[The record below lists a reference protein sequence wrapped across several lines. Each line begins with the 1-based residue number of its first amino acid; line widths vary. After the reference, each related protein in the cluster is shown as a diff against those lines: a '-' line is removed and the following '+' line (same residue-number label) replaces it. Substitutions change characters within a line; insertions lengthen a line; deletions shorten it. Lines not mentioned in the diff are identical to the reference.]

1 MPIILMIMG
10 AAGGLF
16 YGYVTRP
23 TVLFVRLGW
32 KEIYDNLGTT
42 IEPLAGAIE
51 KTLTHIGL
59 YMAGGAAIGLILGIL
74 TVRFSRR
81 GR

>member
-1 MPIILMIMG
+1 MRIILMLIG
-10 AAGGLF
+10 AAGGLI

-42 IEPLAGAIE
+42 IEPLAGAVE
-51 KTLTHIGL
+51 KTLTHMGL
-59 YMAGGAAIGLILGIL
+59 YTVGGAVMGLILGVL
-74 TVRFSRR
+74 AVRFSQR

>member
-1 MPIILMIMG
+1 MRIFLMLIG
-10 AAGGLF
+10 AAGGLI
-16 YGYVTRP
+16 YGYATRP

-32 KEIYDNLGTT
+32 KEIYNNLGTT
-42 IEPLAGAIE
+42 IEPLAGAVE
-51 KTLTHIGL
+51 KSLTHLGL
-59 YMAGGAAIGLILGIL
+59 YTVGGAGIGLILGIL